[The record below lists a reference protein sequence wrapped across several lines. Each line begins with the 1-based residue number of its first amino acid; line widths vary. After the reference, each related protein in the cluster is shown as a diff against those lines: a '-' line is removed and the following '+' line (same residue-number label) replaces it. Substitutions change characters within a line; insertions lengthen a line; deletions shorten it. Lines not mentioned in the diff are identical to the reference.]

1 MKDHLEEL
9 LSCYLDGEVTPEE
22 RERVERLLRSDP
34 EARRRLEEL
43 RWVRDALRALPARPL
58 PEDLVPAILHRA
70 EALSRGWTWRIRDLV
85 PNVWVRAAVLTA
97 SLAMALV
104 VGFGTI
110 LRPDRPR
117 PEAAEVT
124 LDVFVQEHAFQA
136 ASDPFTDRA
145 YLGIVLADA
154 NLPSAT
160 PLRRQEETR

>member
-1 MKDHLEEL
+1 MRDHLEEL

-22 RERVERLLRSDP
+22 RGWVEVLLRSNP

-43 RWVRDALRALPARPL
+43 RWVREVLRALPTRPL

-70 EALSRGWTWRIRDLV
+70 EALQGGWIPRIRDLV
-85 PNVWVRAAVLTA
+85 PNVWVRAGLLTA
-97 SLAMALV
+97 SLAAALIL
-104 VGFGTI
+104 GLGTV

-124 LDVFVQEHAFQA
+124 LDVLVQEHALQA

-145 YLGIVLADA
+145 YLGIVLTDA
-154 NLPSAT
+154 HLPSAS